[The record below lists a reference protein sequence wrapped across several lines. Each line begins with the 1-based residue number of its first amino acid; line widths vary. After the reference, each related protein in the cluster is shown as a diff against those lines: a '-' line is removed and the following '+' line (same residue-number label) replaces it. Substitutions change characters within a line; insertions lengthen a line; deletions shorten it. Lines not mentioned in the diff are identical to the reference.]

1 MDSPQR
7 KQPVPQQLATLGD
20 ISRLGPGETVISVWP
35 QPPLK
40 EGGLYPRVGKRII
53 DTVGALIGLAVTSPV
68 LLFCAVAVR
77 LGSRGPIFFR
87 QQRVGQ
93 YGRTFHIFKFRTMIH
108 GTDKNGSKLT
118 ASGDARITKIGKILR
133 KTKLD
138 EIPQLLNVVRG
149 EMSLVGPRPEVPEYT
164 EKYTSKERRVLE
176 VRPGITGPASLAY
189 IDEEQILAAAA
200 DREKFYV
207 NTIMRRKLRF
217 DLAYCRNVCLLGDAR
232 IIIRTGGSLV
242 GLRFSRQRE
251 DPRARRASERS

>member
-1 MDSPQR
+1 MDSPER
-7 KQPVPQQLATLGD
+7 KQPVPPHCSALGD

-35 QPPLK
+35 QPPRR

-53 DTVGALIGLAVTSPV
+53 DAVGAFVGLAVTSPV
-68 LLFCAVAVR
+68 LLLCAVAVR
-77 LGSRGPIFFR
+77 LDSRGPIFFR
-87 QQRVGQ
+87 QRRVGQ
-93 YGRTFHIFKFRTMIH
+93 HGRTFQIFKFRTMID
-108 GTDKNGSKLT
+108 GTDKQGSKLT
-118 ASGDARITKIGKILR
+118 AFGDARITRVGKILR

-189 IDEEQILAAAA
+189 IDEEQILAAAV
-200 DREKFYV
+200 DQEKFYV

-251 DPRARRASERS
+251 DLRASRASERS

>member
-7 KQPVPQQLATLGD
+7 KQRVSPQSAADGD
-20 ISRLGPGETVISVWP
+20 IGRMGPGEAVISVWP
-35 QPPLK
+35 QPPRG
-40 EGGLYPRVGKRII
+40 EGSLYLRLGKRIV
-53 DTVGALIGLAVTSPV
+53 DTLGALAGLAITSPV
-68 LLFCAVAVR
+68 LLLCAFAVR
-77 LGSRGPIFFR
+77 LDSPGPIFYR
-87 QQRVGQ
+87 QRRVGQ
-93 YGRTFHIFKFRTMIH
+93 YGRTFQIFKFRSMVD

-118 ASGDARITKIGKILR
+118 AFGDARITRVGKILR

-149 EMSLVGPRPEVPEYT
+149 EMSLVGPRPEVPEFT
-164 EKYTSKERRVLE
+164 DKYTSKERMVLE

-251 DPRARRASERS
+251 DLRASRASERS

>member
-7 KQPVPQQLATLGD
+7 KKTVPPQPSAPGD
-20 ISRLGPGETVISVWP
+20 IARFGPDETVISVWP
-35 QPPLK
+35 QPPRR

-53 DTVGALIGLAVTSPV
+53 DTVGALVGLVITSPV
-68 LLFCAVAVR
+68 LLLCAVAVR
-77 LGSRGPIFFR
+77 LDSRGPVFFR
-87 QQRVGQ
+87 QRRVGQ
-93 YGRTFHIFKFRTMIH
+93 YGRTFQIFKFRTMFDS
-108 GTDKNGSKLT
+108 TDKNGSKLT
-118 ASGDARITKIGKILR
+118 AFGDARITKVGKILR
-133 KTKLD
+133 MTKLD
-138 EIPQLLNVVRG
+138 EIPQLVNVVRG

-164 EKYTSKERRVLE
+164 EKYTLKERKVLE

-200 DREKFYV
+200 DRERFYV

-242 GLRFSRQRE
+242 GLRFSRQR
-251 DPRARRASERS
+251 DDLGASRASERS

>member
-1 MDSPQR
+1 MENPQH
-7 KQPVPQQLATLGD
+7 KQPAPPQSAAPGD
-20 ISRLGPGETVISVWP
+20 ISQLGPGQTVISVWP
-35 QPPLK
+35 QPPRS
-40 EGGLYPRVGKRII
+40 EGGLYSRAGKRIF
-53 DTVGALIGLAVTSPV
+53 DTLGALIGLAVTSPV
-68 LLFCAVAVR
+68 LLLCAVAIR
-77 LGSRGPIFFR
+77 LDSRGPVFFR
-87 QQRVGQ
+87 QWRVGQ
-93 YGRTFHIFKFRTMIH
+93 YGRTFQIYKFRSMVV
-108 GTDKNGSKLT
+108 GMDKHGSKLT
-118 ASGDARITKIGKILR
+118 AFGDARVTRVGKILR

-164 EKYTSKERRVLE
+164 EKYTPKERKVLE

-189 IDEEQILAAAA
+189 IDEEHILATAA
-200 DREKFYV
+200 DQEKFYL

-251 DPRARRASERS
+251 DLRASRAAERS

>member
-1 MDSPQR
+1 M
-7 KQPVPQQLATLGD
+7 
-20 ISRLGPGETVISVWP
+20 
-35 QPPLK
+35 
-40 EGGLYPRVGKRII
+40 YPRVGKRII
-53 DTVGALIGLAVTSPV
+53 DAVGAFVGLAVTGPV
-68 LLFCAVAVR
+68 LLLCAVAVR
-77 LGSRGPIFFR
+77 LDSRGPIFFR
-87 QQRVGQ
+87 QRRVGQ
-93 YGRTFHIFKFRTMIH
+93 HGRTFQIFKFRTMID
-108 GTDKNGSKLT
+108 GTDKQGSKLT
-118 ASGDARITKIGKILR
+118 AFGDARVTRVGKILR

-164 EKYTSKERRVLE
+164 EKYTPKERRVLE

-242 GLRFSRQRE
+242 GLRFSRQKE
-251 DPRARRASERS
+251 DLRASRASERS